1 MSSIVLIGP
10 PGAGKGTQREKIVA
24 KYGFKEIIPGDIMRE
39 EVKNKTEDGLILAE
53 YINKGLL
60 APHKL
65 AMKVVKNKIVNYFN
79 DGIKNIIFDG
89 FPREVEQMNELATIL
104 DEYKIYSIKKVIFFK
119 LSDDIV
125 KERIKHRAI
134 NSGRADD
141 ASSDITET
149 RLNEYYS
156 KTTKVINIYK
166 EQGLVE
172 EIDASKT
179 PEEVFS
185 KVDSLIKNILI

>member
-1 MSSIVLIGP
+1 MSSIILIGP
-10 PGAGKGTQREKIVA
+10 PGAGKGTQREKIVT

-39 EVKNKTEDGLILAE
+39 EVKNKTKDGLILAE
-53 YINKGLL
+53 FINKGLL
-60 APHKL
+60 APHEL

-79 DGIKNIIFDG
+79 NGIKNIIFDG
-89 FPREVEQMNELATIL
+89 FPREVEQMNELSNIL
-104 DEYKIYSIKKVIFFK
+104 DEYKLYNIKKVIFFN

-125 KERIKHRAI
+125 KKRIKLRGI
-134 NSGRADD
+134 NSGRVDD

-149 RLNEYYS
+149 RLNEYYN
-156 KTTKVINIYK
+156 KTTKVIDSYDK
-166 EQGLVE
+166 QGLVE

-185 KVDSLIKNILI
+185 DVDSLIKNIFT

>member
-10 PGAGKGTQREKIVA
+10 PGAGKGTQREKIV
-24 KYGFKEIIPGDIMRE
+24 KRYGMKEIIPGDIMRE

-79 DGIKNIIFDG
+79 DGVKNIIFDG
-89 FPREVEQMNELATIL
+89 FPREVEQMNELTNIL

-125 KERIKHRAI
+125 KERIKRRAI
-134 NSGRADD
+134 DSGRVDD

-149 RLNEYYS
+149 RLNEYYN
-156 KTTKVINIYK
+156 KTTKVINSYDK
-166 EQGLVE
+166 QGLLTTV
-172 EIDASKT
+172 DASKT
-179 PEEVFS
+179 PDEVFS
-185 KVDSLIKNILI
+185 IVDSLIKNIFI